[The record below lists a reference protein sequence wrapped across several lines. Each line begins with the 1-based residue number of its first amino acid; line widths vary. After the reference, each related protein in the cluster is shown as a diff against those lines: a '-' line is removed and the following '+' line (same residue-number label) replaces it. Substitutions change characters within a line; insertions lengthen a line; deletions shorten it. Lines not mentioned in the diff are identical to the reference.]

1 MQCSVRQGDGVRSP
15 VRGRTAA
22 LRGLIMSVPVNPK
35 IYHIVHMDRLA
46 SIVADGAL
54 WSDTRMAG
62 RSGLGTTIGMSSIK
76 QRRLSNGL
84 SSHPGLQVGQC
95 VPFYFGPRSVMLYV
109 IHMRN
114 RPELTYRGGQDPILH
129 LEADL
134 RRTVSWADGNERRW
148 AFTSSNAGSSY
159 FDDYADLGDLDRI
172 DWAAVQARQWVN
184 VKENKQAEF
193 LVEESVPWTLFSR
206 IGAQSRAIQRLI
218 LELLEASTHRP
229 TVEIKKD
236 WYY

>member
-1 MQCSVRQGDGVRSP
+1 
-15 VRGRTAA
+15 
-22 LRGLIMSVPVNPK
+22 
-35 IYHIVHMDRLA
+35 
-46 SIVADGAL
+46 
-54 WSDTRMAG
+54 
-62 RSGLGTTIGMSSIK
+62 
-76 QRRLSNGL
+76 
-84 SSHPGLQVGQC
+84 
-95 VPFYFGPRSVMLYV
+95 MLYV
-109 IHMRN
+109 IYTRN
-114 RPELTYRGGQDPILH
+114 HPELTYRGGQDPILH

-172 DWAAVQARQWVN
+172 DWAAVQARQWVD

-206 IGAQSRAIQRLI
+206 IGTQSRAVQRLV
-218 LELLEASTHRP
+218 LGLVEASTHQP

>member
-1 MQCSVRQGDGVRSP
+1 
-15 VRGRTAA
+15 
-22 LRGLIMSVPVNPK
+22 
-35 IYHIVHMDRLA
+35 
-46 SIVADGAL
+46 
-54 WSDTRMAG
+54 MAG
-62 RSGLGTTIGMSSIK
+62 RPGFGTTIGMSSIK

-109 IHMRN
+109 IHMSN
-114 RPELTYRGGQDPILH
+114 HPELTYRGGQDPILH

-134 RRTVSWADGNERRW
+134 RRTVSWADGIKRRW

-159 FDDYADLGDLDRI
+159 FDDYAGLGDLKRI
-172 DWAAVQARQWVN
+172 DWAAVQARQWVA
-184 VKENKQAEF
+184 VKEKKQAEF
-193 LVEESVPWTLFSR
+193 LVETSVPWELFAR
-206 IGAQSRAIQRLI
+206 IGTQSRVVQRRV

-229 TVEIKKD
+229 TVEIKQD